1 MNLTPGLFLSYTQ
14 LQELVNYAKTSPN
27 KEICGAI
34 IGTVVNQE
42 KGIYKMIKFIP
53 IKNVAEEGVADYI
66 MDGNELLNK
75 VLINSQLHMNPKSAL
90 SFIGVFHNHP
100 WWRPIPSEMDIQGA
114 GYAGIYIIYS
124 NLYDDL
130 MAWYN
135 EGSDDPKISTAMHQE
150 NVGFGNACLYLK

>member
-1 MNLTPGLFLSYTQ
+1 MEQRHGILLTYIQ
-14 LQELVNYAKTSPN
+14 LQEVISYAKTSPH

-34 IGTVVNQE
+34 MGTVVDEE
-42 KGIYKMIKFIP
+42 KGIYKMVEFIP
-53 IKNVAEEGVADYI
+53 ISNIAGVGIADYI

-75 VLINSQLHMNPKSAL
+75 VLVNSKIHMNPKAPL

-100 WWRPIPSEMDIQGA
+100 YWRPIPSSMDVDGA

-124 NLYDDL
+124 NMYDDV

-135 EGSDDPKISTAMHQE
+135 EGSNDHDVATATYE
-150 NVGFGNACLYLK
+150 GNKGFGNAYLYVR

>member
-1 MNLTPGLFLSYTQ
+1 MKQKPGILLTYMQ
-14 LQELVNYAKTSPN
+14 LQELINFAKSSPH

-34 IGTVVNQE
+34 MGNIIDE
-42 KGIYKMIKFIP
+42 SIGIYKMIKFIP
-53 IKNVAEEGVADYI
+53 IKNIASEGVADYV

-75 VLINSQLHMNPKSAL
+75 VIMNSKLHMNPKAPL

-100 WWRPIPSEMDIQGA
+100 YWRPIPSEMDINGA

-124 NLYDDL
+124 NQYDDI

-135 EGSDDPKISTAMHQE
+135 QGSDDSNVTTAVCKG
-150 NVGFGNACLYLK
+150 NRGFGEAYLYIR